1 MRAYWLFAVTGC
13 LAPLSLTL
21 NSGSYCRAG
30 GAAADTP
37 AFFGSGATVTAGF
50 VAGFAAGFC
59 SLVVTS
65 GLGGRVDS
73 VTGVSATSTSATT
86 TGFAPALPENSAG
99 P

>member
-1 MRAYWLFAVTGC
+1 MRAYWLFAITGC
-13 LAPLSLTL
+13 LVPLTRTL

-50 VAGFAAGFC
+50 VAGFAAGFA

-65 GLGGRVDS
+65 GRDGRVDS
-73 VTGVSATSTSATT
+73 VTGVSATFATT
-86 TGFAPALPENSAG
+86 TGFAPALPENNAG